1 MIVKMFQSLENR
13 VEKMQAPINAMNM
26 ALDKIET
33 NNTITKIKNTLEETN
48 SIISEA
54 EEWTS
59 ELEDRKVEITADE
72 QNKAKRMKRT
82 ENRLR
87 DFWDSIKHTNN
98 WIIGVLEEE
107 EKNRRSEKMFEEIIV
122 ENFPNMGKE
131 IFNQVQE
138 V

>member
-54 EEWTS
+54 EE
-59 ELEDRKVEITADE
+59 
-72 QNKAKRMKRT
+72 
-82 ENRLR
+82 
-87 DFWDSIKHTNN
+87 
-98 WIIGVLEEE
+98 
-107 EKNRRSEKMFEEIIV
+107 
-122 ENFPNMGKE
+122 
-131 IFNQVQE
+131 
-138 V
+138 